1 MALGTLNRWK
11 TLGLVAA
18 ILAFAAALQLFN
30 ANPAASQA
38 LYLTAYQAPS
48 DPGIDPN
55 SAVWKTVPPIRVPLT
70 AQPGVYAAGGG
81 SVPFVNAQALH
92 FNNQVYI
99 RVQWDDATADESTRR
114 AQDFADAVAVE
125 FPSKAAATVPSICM
139 GQADSGVNIWHWR
152 ADSQAGGPAPDNLY
166 DGMVSDGSP
175 EVFYTA
181 RMVGNPY
188 ANPDAGS
195 VQTLIS
201 QTFGTLSPAAA
212 QQVLGQ
218 GTRVANGWAVVFSR
232 GYTGADTQQATF
244 APGTNTDMAFAVWN
258 GSDGDRNGRKSASQ
272 FVTLA
277 LAGAP
282 LPADGG
288 TNMTAVFL
296 AMGLV
301 GAFLALGL
309 GFGAYGYLE
318 GRDKK

>member
-1 MALGTLNRWK
+1 
-11 TLGLVAA
+11 
-18 ILAFAAALQLFN
+18 
-30 ANPAASQA
+30 
-38 LYLTAYQAPS
+38 
-48 DPGIDPN
+48 
-55 SAVWKTVPPIRVPLT
+55 
-70 AQPGVYAAGGG
+70 
-81 SVPFVNAQALH
+81 
-92 FNNQVYI
+92 
-99 RVQWDDATADESTRR
+99 
-114 AQDFADAVAVE
+114 
-125 FPSKAAATVPSICM
+125 M
-139 GQADSGVNIWHWR
+139 GQADAGVNIWHWR
-152 ADSQAGGPAPDNLY
+152 ADSEAGGPAPDTLY
-166 DGMVSDGSP
+166 DGMITDGSP

-188 ANPDAGS
+188 ANPDAGA

-218 GTRVANGWAVVFSR
+218 GTRVGDGWAVVFSR
-232 GYTGADTQQATF
+232 GYTGADAQQATF

-282 LPADGG
+282 LPAGDG
-288 TNMTAVFL
+288 TNMTAAFL

-309 GFGAYGYLE
+309 GLGAYGYLE
-318 GRDKK
+318 GRNKK